1 MAARIN
7 LRQDEQCRA
16 AIQTTQLVKRL
27 QENALGDLELTAQQQ
42 KSIEILLRKTLPDL
56 QSITISGDAENPVA
70 LTVAA
75 AGTSLDGKL
84 ERLIAAGT
92 PKPEGEPD

>member
-7 LRQDEQCRA
+7 LRQDEQCRS

-27 QENALGDLELTAQQQ
+27 QENALGTLEITQQQQ

-56 QSITISGDAENPVA
+56 QAITISGDEENPLSVS
-70 LTVAA
+70 LAA
-75 AGTSLDGKL
+75 AGSSVESKL
-84 ERLIAAGT
+84 KRLIESRADD
-92 PKPEGEPD
+92 PESKPD